1 MFVKEK
7 RSKKIMDIES
17 DAKAMLTV
25 LELEQFD
32 EKIKNL
38 SGGQK
43 KRAALCKVLLQ
54 KPDILILG

>member
-1 MFVKEK
+1 
-7 RSKKIMDIES
+7 
-17 DAKAMLTV
+17 MLTV

-43 KRAALCKVLLQ
+43 KRAALCKSIAAETGYF
-54 KPDILILG
+54 DSG